1 MQKIAL
7 LCILCLS
14 CYFSFAQ
21 IVESFTDGDF
31 NANPVWQ
38 GDTGFFIVNDSLQL
52 QSQGP
57 EGTEDIYLST
67 ASTRVSDTEWRIR
80 TRYSSAPSNNN
91 SIRIYLVADTSNLE
105 APLNGYFIQLGEN
118 GSDDGIE
125 LFRQDGEDEVS
136 LWEPVPGTISD
147 GINIHLRMIRDEAGN
162 WTVSYAPYN
171 SEEFVIENSVFDD
184 TYTTSGFMG
193 VVVSHTSTRRND
205 FFFDDVY
212 VGEPIADTISP
223 EVLSLQVVDQNTL
236 TLSFSELLDTTTATN
251 LNNFIANGNLGNP
264 QVVQINPGD
273 PTLIQL
279 IFAAAFTPNTTYQ
292 LSVSGITDP
301 SGNAL
306 EPIEL
311 PFTFFQVDTAEANDI
326 IVNEIMADPTP
337 EVGLP
342 NAEYLELFNRSE
354 KTLNLLGWT
363 VSNGT
368 SIGLLPE
375 LILAPGKYVLIVDS
389 DNQPLFNTQ
398 DRVISPSIFP
408 SLVNGGDNIGLR
420 NNAGILIDTVDYEVN
435 WYQDPERDGG
445 GYSLERINPNPT
457 FCPPVANWKVSDD
470 PSGGTPGSENSVFS
484 TETEKEPP
492 LLESVR
498 VAGRDTLLLC
508 FNESMDAATLEN
520 IANYELT
527 AGLNPVSATAISPD
541 FRCVKLALSDTLQ
554 RGTLYTL
561 SINSV
566 ADCSGNVVPEVLNAE
581 IFLGFEPDQGDVIVN
596 EIMADP
602 IPIVG
607 LPEVEY
613 LELFNRSAQTFNLQG
628 WTISNGSRTGL
639 LPDYVL
645 EPGAY
650 VLIIDEADQ
659 VLYSDLLNVISPS
672 VWPGLVNGGDEIGL
686 RSQGGVLVD
695 SVSYSVDWYGD
706 GTRALGGFSLE
717 RIDPNPI
724 SCPDISNW
732 TASLNENG
740 GTPGSENSVLG
751 SALDEIP
758 PLIQSISVLAED
770 TLELCFNESMDLTT
784 IEEPSN
790 YQISTDLSI
799 EEVIPILPNLSCVRL
814 VLSGNLVPGTIYEIN
829 VSNVRDCK
837 GNEITGPLTIEVL
850 QGLPPEPGD
859 VVINEIMADPTPP
872 QVLPETE
879 YVELYNRSENTYNL
893 GGWSL
898 SNGSTEGNL
907 PDFILAPDS
916 YIILTRNTD
925 TALFSGFGAVLGLSS
940 WPSLTNSGDN
950 LGLRSLNGILLDT
963 VDYQLSWYRDDD
975 KDNGGFALERINPAG
990 SDCPESANWR
1000 ASEDESGGTPGR
1012 INSVFSDETDQTAPE
1027 VLSVVVLNP
1036 DTLRLCFN
1044 EQMDPASLEMLTNF
1058 SLLPTISI
1066 NTLIPE
1072 APDYFCV
1079 KVGLADSLDENTTYL
1094 LTISDVADCSGNV
1107 IEQDIEIEV
1116 TPGEV
1121 ATAGDIII
1129 NEIMADPSPS
1139 AGLPEAEYMELYN
1152 RSDKTINL
1160 QGWNISNGST
1170 VGELP
1175 AFFIGPDEY
1184 VIITQRSDS
1193 ASFVGLGNILVPDSW
1208 PSLVNTRDDLGL
1220 RTNTGVLVD
1229 TLSYSIAWYQDFE
1242 KDNGGYS
1249 LERINP
1255 NTIDCP
1261 PVTNWIASNDPRGG
1275 SPGIQNSVFSTEIE
1289 TDPPLIES
1297 VKIETPDTLLLC
1309 FNKSMDPAEW
1319 VNLSKYQMDNG
1330 IDIEAAIEQGSD
1342 FVCIRLVLSQP
1353 LQPDITYTLTVR
1365 DAVDCLGNINE
1376 NPQSIAVVL
1385 GREPVAFD
1393 VIFNELMPDPSPVVG
1408 LPESEYIELHNR
1420 SGKNFNL
1427 DGWTVTNGSTV
1438 GTLPSYVLSPG
1449 AFVLLVPEDELSL
1462 FDGFDRVVS
1471 PSSWPSL
1478 VNRGDNLGLRS
1489 TSGVLLDTL
1498 DYVDD
1503 WYRDTDK
1510 DDGGYSLER
1519 INPEEFDC
1527 PSAANW
1533 IASDSPEGGTPGATN
1548 SVFSN
1553 LPDTTSPEV
1562 LEVQVESPDTLLL
1575 CFNETMD
1582 PASLEAID
1590 NYQLGVT
1597 IVAEAIA
1604 LAPSFD
1610 CVQLVLQSPL
1620 ERGVSDELTIDNL
1633 TDCKGNRLEGPV
1645 TIPVILGEPAEPF
1658 DVVINEIFPDPS
1670 PRVDLPEVE
1679 FIEIF
1684 NRTKK
1689 ILDISNW
1696 GIQDPSTTGTW
1707 GSLNLLP
1714 AELVIL
1720 CAEEDAPLFEGFGR
1734 VVVVDRFPSLGNTT
1748 DSLFLINEL
1757 GFTMDYVF
1765 YSNAWYGNEVK
1776 QDGGWTLERRDP
1788 TYVDC
1793 NNGGNWGASRDGR
1806 GGTPGEENS
1815 IQGIFNDT
1823 IPPRVAGVVIED
1835 PVTISVFFNEQMDLA
1850 TLQTGSNYEIDL
1862 GVGQPLLGFPVAPT
1876 YQQVLLLLNEELDST
1891 SIYTLNFSGLQD
1903 CGGNELT
1910 GSVQF
1915 GIPGPVEQGD
1925 IKLNEIL
1932 FNPFKGG
1939 SDFVEIANVS
1949 EKVLDLQE
1957 LFLGEIDLL
1966 TREIVNAKAVA
1977 EQTVLLLPNDIICLT
1992 KDVAIQQT
2000 FYNPPDT
2007 AHFYQMESFPSY
2019 DDAEGIAVIFTTRD
2033 TLDVFAYLDD
2043 FHFPT
2048 LADDEGVSLER
2059 ISLER
2064 PADEPT
2070 NWHSASSTVGYATP
2084 GYTNSQL
2091 TDVDEPP
2098 SEVSLAEDT
2107 FSPNA
2112 DGDRDV
2118 LAINY
2123 DFDFIGANTRISIY
2137 DINGRL
2143 IRILQRNTLLDP
2155 GPGTIFWD
2163 GRNDQNQKADIGP
2176 YVILFEV
2183 TDQQTGEKKVFKL
2196 VAILA
2201 DQF

>member
-7 LCILCLS
+7 LLILCISYYLNS
-14 CYFSFAQ
+14 AQ

-31 NANPVWQ
+31 TSNPTWQ
-38 GDTGFFIVNDSLQL
+38 GDIDLFIVNDSLQL

-57 EGTEDIYLST
+57 EATESIHLAT

-80 TRYSSAPSNNN
+80 ARYENAPSNNN
-91 SIRIYLVADTSNLE
+91 SIRIYLVADTADLE

-118 GSDDGIE
+118 GSDDGVE
-125 LFRQDGEDEVS
+125 LFRQDGQEEVS
-136 LWEPVPGTISD
+136 LWEPVAGTISD
-147 GINIHLRMIRDEAGN
+147 GIDIHLRIVRDGLGN
-162 WTVSYAPYN
+162 WTVFYAPYN
-171 SEEFVIENSVFDD
+171 SEEFLLENTVFDD
-184 TYTTSGFMG
+184 TYTTTEFMG
-193 VVVSHTSTRRND
+193 IVVNHTSTRRND
-205 FFFDDVY
+205 FLFDDIY
-212 VGEPIADTISP
+212 VGEPIADTIAP
-223 EVLSLQVVDQNTL
+223 EILSLQVVDPNTL
-236 TLSFSELLDTTTATN
+236 NISFSEPLDTTTATN
-251 LNNFIANGNLGNP
+251 INNYTANEGLGNP
-264 QVVQINPGD
+264 QGAQINPSD

-279 IFAAAFTPNTTYQ
+279 VFANTFLPNTPYQ
-292 LSVSGITDP
+292 LSVAGITDL
-301 SGNAL
+301 SGNPL
-306 EPIEL
+306 DPIEL
-311 PFTFFQVDTAEANDI
+311 PFTFFQVDTAAANDVI
-326 IVNEIMADPTP
+326 INELMADPTP

-354 KTLNLLGWT
+354 KTINLLGWT

-368 SIGLLPE
+368 SIGILPE
-375 LILAPGKYVLIVDS
+375 LILAPGEYVLIVDS
-389 DNQPLFNTQ
+389 DDQALFDTLNN
-398 DRVISPSIFP
+398 VVSPNIFP

-420 NNAGILIDTVDYEVN
+420 NEAGVLIDTVDYN
-435 WYQDPERDGG
+435 ITWYRNPDRDGG
-445 GYSLERINPNPT
+445 GYSLERINPNPIS
-457 FCPPVANWKVSDD
+457 CPPTVNWIASED
-470 PSGGTPGSENSVFS
+470 PSGGTPGFINSVFT
-484 TETEKEPP
+484 TEIESEPP
-492 LLESVR
+492 ILESVS
-498 VAGRDTLLLC
+498 VLGRDTLLIC
-508 FNESMDAATLEN
+508 FNKSMDPFTLEN

-527 AGLNPVSATAISPD
+527 AGLNPVSATSIAPD
-541 FRCVKLALSDTLQ
+541 FRCVKLALSDTLL

-561 SINSV
+561 TISNV
-566 ADCSGNVVPEVLNAE
+566 ADCSVNVIPQALLSE
-581 IFLGFEPDQGDVIVN
+581 IFLGFEPDEGNVIVN

-602 IPIVG
+602 VPAVG
-607 LPEVEY
+607 LPEAEYVEI
-613 LELFNRSAQTFNLQG
+613 FNRSDQTFNLQG
-628 WTISNGSRTGL
+628 WTISNGSQTGL

-650 VLIIDEADQ
+650 VLIIDEADRN
-659 VLYSDLLNVISPS
+659 LYNDLPNVISPS

-695 SVSYSVDWYGD
+695 TVTYTVDWYGD
-706 GTRALGGFSLE
+706 GTKALGGFSLE

-740 GTPGSENSVLG
+740 GTPGLENSVLE
-751 SALDEIP
+751 SALDETP
-758 PLIQSISVLAED
+758 PLIQSISVIAED
-770 TLELCFNESMDLTT
+770 TLELCFNESMELST
-784 IEEPSN
+784 IGEPSN
-790 YQISTDLSI
+790 FQISTDLTI
-799 EEVIPILPNLSCVRL
+799 EEVVPIFPDLSCVRL
-814 VLSGNLVPGTIYEIN
+814 VLSGNLVPGTIYEIV
-829 VSNVRDCK
+829 VSNVQDCK
-837 GNEITGPLTIEVL
+837 GNGITEPLSIEVL
-850 QGLPPEPGD
+850 QGLPPEQGD
-859 VVINEIMADPTPP
+859 IVINEIMADPTPP
-872 QVLPETE
+872 QGLPEAE
-879 YVELYNRSENTYNL
+879 YIELYNRSENTYNL

-898 SNGSTEGNL
+898 SNGSTEGSL

-916 YIILTRNTD
+916 YVILTRSTD
-925 TALFSGFGAVLGLSS
+925 TALFTGFGAVLGLSS
-940 WPSLTNSGDN
+940 WPSLTNSADN
-950 LGLRSLNGILLDT
+950 IGLRSLNDILLDT
-963 VDYQLSWYRDDD
+963 VNYQLSWYRDDE
-975 KDNGGFALERINPAG
+975 KDNGGFALERINPVA

-1027 VLSVVVLNP
+1027 VLSVLVLTP
-1036 DTLRLCFN
+1036 DTLLLCFN
-1044 EQMDPASLEMLTNF
+1044 EQMDPASLEAIPSF
-1058 SLLPTISI
+1058 SLSPSISI
-1066 NTLIPE
+1066 GTSLPL

-1079 KVGLADSLDENTTYL
+1079 KLGLADSLDENTTYL

-1116 TPGEV
+1116 TPGEI

-1139 AGLPEAEYMELYN
+1139 AGLPEAEYLELYN
-1152 RSDKTINL
+1152 RSDKSINL
-1160 QGWNISNGST
+1160 QGWTISNGST
-1170 VGELP
+1170 EGELP
-1175 AFFIGPDEY
+1175 AFVISPDEY

-1193 ASFVGLGNILVPDSW
+1193 GSFVGLGNILVPGSW
-1208 PSLVNTRDDLGL
+1208 PSLVNTQDDLGL

-1229 TLSYSIAWYQDFE
+1229 TLSYSINWYRDSE

-1275 SPGIQNSVFSTEIE
+1275 SPGIQNSVFSTAIE
-1289 TDPPLIES
+1289 TNPPFLES
-1297 VKIETPDTLLLC
+1297 VTIEAPDTLLLC
-1309 FNKSMDPAEW
+1309 FDESMNPAEM
-1319 VNLSKYQMDNG
+1319 VNLGKYQMNNG
-1330 IDIEAAIEQGSD
+1330 INIGSAIAQGPD
-1342 FVCIRLVLSQP
+1342 FVCVRLVLSQS

-1365 DAVDCLGNINE
+1365 DAVDCAGNVNE

-1385 GREPVAFD
+1385 GREPVTFD
-1393 VIFNELMPDPSPVVG
+1393 VIINEMMPDPSPVVG
-1408 LPESEYIELHNR
+1408 LPESEYIELFNR
-1420 SGKNFNL
+1420 SEKNFNL
-1427 DGWTVTNGSTV
+1427 DGWTVTNGSTT

-1449 AFVLLVPEDELSL
+1449 AYVILVPEDELPL

-1489 TSGVLLDTL
+1489 PSGVLLDTL
-1498 DYVDD
+1498 EYVED
-1503 WYRDTDK
+1503 WYRDPDK
-1510 DDGGYSLER
+1510 DNGGYSLER

-1533 IASDSPEGGTPGATN
+1533 IASDSPEGGTPGAIN
-1548 SVFSN
+1548 SVFSD
-1553 LPDTTSPEV
+1553 LPDTTPPAV
-1562 LEVQVESPDTLLL
+1562 IEVQVVSPDTLLL

-1582 PASLEAID
+1582 PASLEALE
-1590 NYQLGVT
+1590 NYQLGVAA
-1597 IVAEAIA
+1597 IEEAIA
-1604 LAPSFD
+1604 QAPNFD
-1610 CVQLVLQSPL
+1610 CVQLILQNPL
-1620 ERGVSDELTIDNL
+1620 KRGASYELNIDNL

-1645 TIPVILGEPAEPF
+1645 IIPVILGEPAEPF

-1714 AELVIL
+1714 SELVIL
-1720 CAEEDAPLFEGFGR
+1720 CSEEDAPLFEEFGR

-1765 YSNAWYGNEVK
+1765 YSNDWYGNEVK
-1776 QDGGWTLERRDP
+1776 RDGGWTLERRDP

-1793 NNGGNWGASRDGR
+1793 NNGGNWGASRNER

-1823 IPPRVAGVVIED
+1823 IPPRVTGVVIED
-1835 PVTISVFFNEQMDLA
+1835 PVTIAIFFNEQMDFT
-1850 TLQTGSNYEIDL
+1850 TLQNGDNFEVDL
-1862 GVGQPLLGFPVAPT
+1862 GIGQPLLGFPVAPT

-1891 SIYTLNFSGLQD
+1891 SIYTLTFAGLQD
-1903 CGGNELT
+1903 CGGNEISGTL
-1910 GSVQF
+1910 QF
-1915 GIPGPVEQGD
+1915 GIPGIIEQGD

-1939 SDFVEIANVS
+1939 SDFVEIVNVS
-1949 EKVLDLQE
+1949 DKVLDLQE
-1957 LFLGEIDLL
+1957 LLLGEIDPL
-1966 TREIVNAKAVA
+1966 TGEIVNAKVVA
-1977 EQTVLLLPNDIICLT
+1977 EQTVLVLPGEIVCLT
-1992 KDVAIQQT
+1992 SDVAIQQT

-2007 AHFYQMESFPSY
+2007 ANFYQMESFPSY
-2019 DDAEGIAVIFTTRD
+2019 DDAEGIAVVFTTRD

-2064 PADEPT
+2064 PASEPT

-2084 GYTNSQL
+2084 GYENSQL

-2118 LAINY
+2118 LPINY